1 MICSELRDFV
11 DHVMEQREICDAD
24 VNKLARDILP
34 DGAGSQDVI
43 DVLVALDRAMA
54 TPNANWSA
62 FLVAT
67 VVDFVVWT
75 SRPTGVVNRDLAQWL
90 MASLTVGEGPT
101 SNAMRIA
108 FEVVR
113 EAERCDEELISFAMR
128 KASLPARQDLSRC
141 DKALLIA

>member
-11 DHVMEQREICDAD
+11 DHVLEQRDIGDAD

-54 TPNANWSA
+54 TPKASWSA

-128 KASLPARQDLSRC
+128 KASLPARQDLSRS

>member
-1 MICSELRDFV
+1 MICNELREFV
-11 DHVMEQREICDAD
+11 DHVLEKRQICDAD

-34 DGAGSQDVI
+34 EGASSQDVV
-43 DVLVALDRAMA
+43 DVLVALDRVIA
-54 TPNANWSA
+54 TPNANWAA

-67 VVDFVVWT
+67 SVDFVVWT
-75 SRPTGVVNRDLAQWL
+75 SRPTGIVNRDVAQWL

-128 KASLPARQDLSRC
+128 KASLPARQDLSRS